1 MIHKLVSLLVCFA
14 MLAVAA
20 PTIGTIT
27 SNGRF
32 QMNGAETWNQGA
44 IFDGARIET
53 EKSIS
58 RLLLRNGTDLRIGAA
73 SQSRVYADH
82 LILESGAV
90 EGILSNTFHLET
102 PALGLRVHGE
112 NVRAHIAINDG
123 KVLVSSLAG
132 AVSVRGPGG
141 LLLASVQ
148 EGSAVQ
154 LSGGN
159 GATAGV
165 ELTGVIEYKNSVY
178 ILKDCASNVTVQLT
192 GSVVAKYVGKHATI
206 IGEVD
211 PRKPSLPS
219 AEYRVAVKQA
229 RPAPED
235 SPSCSVSAGGMGTG
249 SKIGIIAGVVVAG
262 ASTTGLVIAGTDE
275 QQQTV
280 SPLR

>member
-1 MIHKLVSLLVCFA
+1 MIRKVVSLLVCLA
-14 MLAVAA
+14 MVAAAA

-44 IFDGARIET
+44 VFDGASIET

-73 SQSRVYADH
+73 SQGRIYADRM
-82 LILESGAV
+82 ILESGAV
-90 EGILSNTFHLET
+90 EGVLSNTFRLET

-112 NVRAHIAINDG
+112 NVRAHVEVTDG

-148 EGSAVQ
+148 EGNAVQ

-165 ELTGVIEYKNSVY
+165 ELTGVIEYRNSVY
-178 ILKDCASNVTVQLT
+178 LLKDCASNVTVQLK
-192 GSVVAKYVGKHATI
+192 GSEVAKYVGKNVTVN
-206 IGEVD
+206 GEVD
-211 PRKPSLPS
+211 PSKPSVSS
-219 AEYRVAVKQA
+219 AEYSVGVKQVKSA
-229 RPAPED
+229 PDNSPA
-235 SPSCSVSAGGMGTG
+235 CSVSAGGMGTG
-249 SKIGIIAGVVVAG
+249 AKVGIIAGVVVAG
-262 ASTTGLVIAGTDE
+262 AATTGLVIAGSDE